1 MNVRLRLDDRH
12 TFSISQESI
21 DMILDFYHE
30 HEIKCDTLNL
40 VEVALFCDE
49 KFVPCNVWATNW
61 VGAEYDDDV
70 VRFLN
75 AHDVSDLLQ
84 FAKEYV
90 YIKEHEH
97 A

>member
-12 TFSISQESI
+12 TFSISQEAVS
-21 DMILDFYHE
+21 MI
-30 HEIKCDTLNL
+30 CDTLSL

-90 YIKEHEH
+90 YIKEHEYV
-97 A
+97 